1 MSNINNGQTPETKE
15 KTFNEKEFMV
25 NAQGSYV
32 PIENVKPVD
41 KLRDDLVRSL
51 MVKTKEVQKIIERH
65 RFDCWDDI
73 RAFLQLS
80 AQEHGVE
87 FGGKK
92 GNITLLSYD
101 GKYKVVIANQDYISF
116 NEKLQIAKELIDEC
130 IKKWSSGASANLIA
144 LLNDAFKVDKQG
156 KISTDKILGLRRL
169 EINDATWNEAMKAI
183 GDSVTIED
191 SKRYI
196 RFYERRDSDGKYE
209 HISLSPTSL

>member
-1 MSNINNGQTPETKE
+1 MSKETKE
-15 KTFNEKEFMV
+15 KIEAFNPNDYMV

>member
-1 MSNINNGQTPETKE
+1 MAKE
-15 KTFNEKEFMV
+15 KEQVFNAKEFMM

-32 PIENVKPVD
+32 PIANVKPVD

-51 MVKTKEVQKIIERH
+51 MLKTKEVQKLIERH
-65 RFDCWDDI
+65 RLDCWDDI
-73 RAFLQLS
+73 SAFLSLS
-80 AQEHGVE
+80 ASEHGVE

-169 EINDATWNEAMKAI
+169 EINDPTWTEAMKAI
-183 GDSVTIED
+183 SDSITIED

-209 HISLSPTSL
+209 HISLSPSSL

>member
-1 MSNINNGQTPETKE
+1 MQKQLNE
-15 KTFNEKEFMV
+15 KGFEKEFMK

-41 KLRDDLVRSL
+41 KLRDDLVKNL
-51 MVKTKEVQKIIERH
+51 MGKTKEVQKVIERH
-65 RFDCWDDI
+65 RLECWEDI
-73 RAFLQLS
+73 RAFLELS
-80 AQEHGVE
+80 ASEHNVKY
-87 FGGKK
+87 GGEK

-101 GKYKVVIANQDYISF
+101 GKYKVIIANQDYISF

-156 KISTDKILGLRRL
+156 KISTDKILSLRRL
-169 EINDATWNEAMKAI
+169 EINDSVWHEAMKAI
-183 GDSVTIED
+183 SDSITIED

-196 RFYERRDSDGKYE
+196 RFYERREADGKYE
-209 HISLSPTSL
+209 HISLSPQSL

>member
-1 MSNINNGQTPETKE
+1 MSKE
-15 KTFNEKEFMV
+15 FNEKDFMQ

-51 MVKTKEVQKIIERH
+51 MQKTKEVQKVIEKH
-65 RFDCWDDI
+65 RLDCLNDI
-73 RAFLQLS
+73 KAFLELS
-80 AQEHGVE
+80 ALEHGVK
-87 FGGKK
+87 FGGDK
-92 GNITLLSYD
+92 GNITLLSYN
-101 GKYKVVIANQDYISF
+101 GKYKLVIANQDYISF

-130 IKKWSSGASANLIA
+130 IKKWSSGASSNLIA

-169 EINDATWNEAMKAI
+169 DINDSVWNEAMKAI
-183 GDSVTIED
+183 SDSITIED

-209 HISLSPTSL
+209 HISLSPQSL

>member
-1 MSNINNGQTPETKE
+1 MSKETKE

-32 PIENVKPVD
+32 PIENVKPID

>member
-1 MSNINNGQTPETKE
+1 MSKETKE

-65 RFDCWDDI
+65 RFECWDDI

>member
-1 MSNINNGQTPETKE
+1 MPDKKE
-15 KTFNEKEFMV
+15 KVFNEKEFMV

-32 PIENVKPVD
+32 PIANVKPVD

-51 MVKTKEVQKIIERH
+51 MVKTKDVQKIIERH

-169 EINDATWNEAMKAI
+169 EINDPTWTEAMKAI
-183 GDSVTIED
+183 SDSITIED
-191 SKRYI
+191 SQRYI

-209 HISLSPTSL
+209 HISLSPQSL

>member
-1 MSNINNGQTPETKE
+1 MPQQFDETK
-15 KTFNEKEFMV
+15 FMQ

-51 MVKTKEVQKIIERH
+51 MGKTKDVQKTIEKH
-65 RFDCWDDI
+65 RQVCIKDI
-73 RAFLQLS
+73 KAFLELS
-80 AQEHGVE
+80 ASEHGVKY
-87 FGGKK
+87 GGDK

-169 EINDATWNEAMKAI
+169 DINDETWNEAMKAI
-183 GDSVTIED
+183 GDSITVED

-196 RFYERRDSDGKYE
+196 RFYERRDADGKYE
-209 HISLSPTSL
+209 HISLSPQSL

>member
-1 MSNINNGQTPETKE
+1 MSKETKE